1 MGAHSEG
8 MLRDGSLEHGRAR
21 ASAATAI
28 DFPLTDEESVA
39 LSAHLETCPACRGF
53 ATALRND
60 AEALAALVQLDA
72 PVTVRERIMREVT
85 RRRSPTGGI
94 LGLALAALLVAALVE
109 VVLGVEGAAV
119 TPHPSFGPGPGAP
132 IVSLHAAGGGS
143 GAPAWSPAAPPEGSS
158 VP

>member
-8 MLRDGSLEHGRAR
+8 MLRDGTLEHGRAR

-28 DFPLTDEESVA
+28 DFPLTDEDSAA
-39 LSAHLETCPACRGF
+39 LSTHLERCPACRGF
-53 ATALRND
+53 ATALRKD

-72 PVTVRERIMREVT
+72 PVTVRDRVVREVT

-109 VVLGVEGAAV
+109 AVLGVEGPGV
-119 TPHPSFGPGPGAP
+119 TPHPSLGPGPVAP
-132 IVSLHAAGGGS
+132 IVSLDAAGGGS
-143 GAPAWSPAAPPEGSS
+143 GAPVWSPAAPPEGSS